1 MKFSSEMSIFILST
15 MSTFL
20 SQVSFAIE
28 TWNIQKARTRA
39 FARECS
45 LEGNHKSSLS
55 CSQVIASLF
64 CSKEHPQV
72 FFPLGLGLFCT
83 ILFCN
88 TDMKYSEGNHKSM
101 HKLLPLCFALK
112 SIHRSFFSLCLD
124 LLYVFFSSNGASH
137 RRRLQPKRVHRV
149 LPEYV

>member
-1 MKFSSEMSIFILST
+1 MLS
-15 MSTFL
+15 
-20 SQVSFAIE
+20 
-28 TWNIQKARTRA
+28 RRA
-39 FARECS
+39 FTSECSLEGTCDCLVKALVLAFWIFCECS

-55 CSQVIASLF
+55 CSKVIASLF

-88 TDMKYSEGNHKSM
+88 RDMKYSEGNHKSM